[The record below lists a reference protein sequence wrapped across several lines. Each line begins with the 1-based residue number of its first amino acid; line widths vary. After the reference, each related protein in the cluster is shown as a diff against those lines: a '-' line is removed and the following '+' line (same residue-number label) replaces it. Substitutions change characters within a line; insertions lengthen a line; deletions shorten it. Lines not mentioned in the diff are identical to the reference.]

1 MVTEITGYCT
11 DVGKMVTRDGIRIR
25 TSGRRSS
32 RTQSTKRRCSRNSQT
47 NSLTTPPSL
56 LASVGRPQVTDSPPL
71 ASHCQLL
78 LSESAAH
85 RYSAPPSVCCC
96 SEAGRGDV
104 TLTKTPAAAV
114 MALLCRAWS
123 ELLVKVVSCASLIQV
138 IVYAYTTL

>member
-1 MVTEITGYCT
+1 MVTEITRYCT
-11 DVGKMVTRDGIRIR
+11 DVWEDHTRDGIRIR
-25 TSGRRSS
+25 ISGRRSS
-32 RTQSTKRRCSRNSQT
+32 RTQSTKGRCSNSQT

-114 MALLCRAWS
+114 MALLRRAWS
-123 ELLVKVVSCASLIQV
+123 ELLVKVDFCASLIQV
-138 IVYAYTTL
+138 IVYAYTTI